1 MDGGE
6 KSERVI
12 ALALTDPECG
22 KVFGSSESDDS
33 AVLSLTRL
41 STHGHFGQP
50 RDARHA
56 RSSSAFVFRRSSST
70 RLLFGPLPER
80 PRHPKTVR
88 VYETWRLPRSLCG
101 FPSGAALALVHN
113 NSLCFL
119 DRRAELVR
127 NLTKLIDPPLVIAL
141 THDAWLCRYR
151 RA

>member
-50 RDARHA
+50 RCFWVRRCSWPFRPATRCPPC
-56 RSSSAFVFRRSSST
+56 SFVI
-70 RLLFGPLPER
+70 
-80 PRHPKTVR
+80 
-88 VYETWRLPRSLCG
+88 
-101 FPSGAALALVHN
+101 
-113 NSLCFL
+113 CFCL
-119 DRRAELVR
+119 
-127 NLTKLIDPPLVIAL
+127 
-141 THDAWLCRYR
+141 
-151 RA
+151 